1 MAWYNTGN
9 IALTNGSATV
19 TGSGTN
25 FLVGAQIGEALYA
38 PDGKLYE
45 IQTIDSATVITLA
58 STYLGSTAS
67 AQGYQII
74 PTQSLVAD
82 LASDVTDLISDF
94 ANVRD
99 YAGNGKFN
107 DGAVGTPG
115 ITFTQDQDNGLYRI
129 GSNNWALAAGGQKI
143 VDISTSGIDVTGSVT
158 ADTGEITRLGLGV
171 AAHAS
176 AALNITTTD
185 QHIRL
190 NNGSELGI
198 IDLDSDGE
206 LNIWAHGDGETINLR
221 TGSGAGNNV
230 LSVVGNN
237 VGIGNSSP
245 SGVSGD
251 GNNLVIGSASG
262 DNGLSIISGTSNSG
276 SIYFGDTQ
284 ETGSQSRRGQ
294 LVYNHSD
301 DSMRVFTASTERL
314 RIASDGS
321 ISTPTAGTNNVR
333 FGANAGNSIASGG
346 VSNVLLG
353 DEAGTAILTGS
364 YNVIAGHRAGDA
376 LDTGSNNVAL
386 GWAALTL
393 DTKGDKSTAVGRSAL
408 ASQNFTSSTDSY
420 NVAVGYLSGSSL
432 QKGVQNTL
440 LGALAGD
447 ALTSPLANGDSSY
460 NTAVGY
466 SALSSD
472 TLGARSTA
480 FGHEALAT
488 QNFTSSTVSAN
499 TALGF
504 QAGRLVSTGTYN
516 TLVGHEAGT
525 KINTGASNIVVGGLA
540 GDAITTGNSNVA
552 VGVNALGNNQTGSNS
567 VAVGGGALFTQ
578 TGSGNRFNVGVGA
591 DAGYTIDSGI
601 QNTLIGSQA
610 GDTITS
616 GAGNVCIGHGA
627 DTAAGNSAYSITIG
641 RDVTSIGDYYFT
653 FGVDS
658 SVHRVYNQFTSNAS
672 WTRVSD
678 ERVKK
683 DVLTNT
689 DCGLGF
695 INDLRTVTYKFKAPS
710 ELDPS
715 LTGYDAS
722 ETEPLYKEKMYGF
735 VAQEVKAAMDAHN
748 ITDFAG
754 HNQIEDG
761 ADNMQGISYEMFV
774 MPLVKAV
781 QELSAQNEALTARI
795 AALEE

>member
-58 STYLGSTAS
+58 SNYLGSTAS

-94 ANVRD
+94 ADVRD

-158 ADTGEITRLGLGV
+158 ADGLVVDGNDSYTSNIKFDYG
-171 AAHAS
+171 AS
-176 AALNITTTD
+176 APTYFANW
-185 QHIRL
+185 
-190 NNGSELGI
+190 GYKSS
-198 IDLDSDGE
+198 SDGNKVF
-206 LNIWAHGDGETINLR
+206 LTITDG
-221 TGSGAGNNV
+221 GAAKDV
-230 LSVVGNN
+230 LVANYNGN
-237 VGIGNSSP
+237 VGIGRTPDTVYSGSLQLALGNGSQLATSTAGNPSLTITDNSYL
-245 SGVSGD
+245 
-251 GNNLVIGSASG
+251 NASG
-262 DNGLSIISGTSNSG
+262 NHVYKTTNPSTRLEQYNGTLTFSNAASGTAGATIS
-276 SIYFGDTQ
+276 Y
-284 ETGSQSRRGQ
+284 
-294 LVYNHSD
+294 
-301 DSMRVFTASTERL
+301 TERL
-314 RIASDGS
+314 RIAADGS
-321 ISTPTAGTNNVR
+321 ISTPTAGANNVR

-346 VSNVLLG
+346 NYNVLVG
-353 DEAGTAILTGS
+353 DEAGTAISTGDH
-364 YNVIAGHRAGDA
+364 NTVIGFNA
-376 LDTGSNNVAL
+376 LVSEDTGSRNTAI
-386 GWAALTL
+386 GRAALEL
-393 DTKGDKSTAVGRSAL
+393 LNYDGDG
-408 ASQNFTSSTDSY
+408 
-420 NVAVGYLSGSSL
+420 
-432 QKGVQNTL
+432 
-440 LGALAGD
+440 
-447 ALTSPLANGDSSY
+447 Y
-460 NTAVGY
+460 NTAVGF
-466 SALSSD
+466 A
-472 TLGARSTA
+472 
-480 FGHEALAT
+480 
-488 QNFTSSTVSAN
+488 
-499 TALGF
+499 
-504 QAGRLVSTGTYN
+504 
-516 TLVGHEAGT
+516 AGT
-525 KINTGASNIVVGGLA
+525 SL
-540 GDAITTGNSNVA
+540 
-552 VGVNALGNNQTGSNS
+552 QT
-567 VAVGGGALFTQ
+567 
-578 TGSGNRFNVGVGA
+578 
-591 DAGYTIDSGI
+591 GI
-601 QNTLIGSQA
+601 QNCFIGSNA
-610 GDTITS
+610 GDGVTT
-616 GAGNVCIGHGA
+616 GTGNICIGHGA
-627 DTAAGNSAYSITIG
+627 DTAANNSAYSITLG
-641 RDVTSIGDYYFT
+641 RNVTSIGDYYFT

-689 DCGLGF
+689 DCGLDF

-781 QELSAQNEALTARI
+781 QELSAQNAALTARI